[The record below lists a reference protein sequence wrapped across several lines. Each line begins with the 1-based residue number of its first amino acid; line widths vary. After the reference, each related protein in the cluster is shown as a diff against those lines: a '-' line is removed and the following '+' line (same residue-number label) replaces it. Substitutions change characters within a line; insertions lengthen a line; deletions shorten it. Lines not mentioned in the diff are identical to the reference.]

1 MSSSSVKTTFGLLKS
16 SSKIILFFIILSLP
30 FYPSLRAQDN
40 YMKIDLT
47 FNTANYSQSDSLLI
61 QIQVA
66 RDREFTNLIH
76 QSEWT
81 KCKSGKEFT
90 YSVQIPLIQGSF
102 YWKGRYKNP
111 VNGNISN
118 WSSPY
123 RFYLLLDLQAVITG
137 DSNGDSLLNMGDLV
151 YLVKYLYAGGPF
163 PTPLQTGDLNC
174 DEKIST
180 ADLIYLLNYLFK
192 SGPPL
197 CTYFLRSKHL

>member
-1 MSSSSVKTTFGLLKS
+1 MFSPFVRTTFSFLKS
-16 SSKIILFFIILSLP
+16 SKKVILFFIILSLP
-30 FYPSLRAQDN
+30 FYPSLRAQDT
-40 YMKIDLT
+40 YRQIDLT
-47 FNTANYSQSDSLLI
+47 FKTANYSQADSLLI

-66 RDREFTNLIH
+66 RDKEFTNLVH
-76 QSEWT
+76 ESEWI

-90 YSVQIPLIQGSF
+90 YSMQIPLIQGSF
-102 YWKGRYKNP
+102 YWKGRHKDP
-111 VNGNISN
+111 VKENISD

-123 RFYLLLDLQAVITG
+123 RFYLLLDLQAVIPG

-151 YLVKYLYAGGPF
+151 YLVKYLFAGGPL

-192 SGPPL
+192 SGPSL
-197 CTYFLRSKHL
+197 CTYFLRPKHF